1 MAVQRS
7 GTTFSKNFT
16 RMFKEMLPD
25 LIRELSYEHTEI
37 LPRVNAHVAKCLQ
50 YNLVH
55 GKMTRGL
62 AVPISYRLLAQ
73 DQSEAAMR
81 KACVLGW
88 CVELMQVSGARS
100 TKRGILFNVQLEF
113 YTRSHCL
120 FL

>member
-1 MAVQRS
+1 MISLIDRVVHDPLMHVQRS

-25 LIRELSYEHTEI
+25 LIRELSYEQTEI

-62 AVPISYRLLAQ
+62 AVPISYRLLAD
-73 DQSEAAMR
+73 DQSEPALK
-81 KACVLGW
+81 KACVIGW
-88 CVELMQVSGARS
+88 CVELLQVS
-100 TKRGILFNVQLEF
+100 TM
-113 YTRSHCL
+113 
-120 FL
+120 

>member
-1 MAVQRS
+1 MKKNPFDRVVHDPLMDVQRP

-62 AVPISYRLLAQ
+62 AVPISYRLLAG
-73 DQSEAAMR
+73 DQSEAALK
-81 KACVLGW
+81 KACVIGW
-88 CVELMQVSGARS
+88 CVELLQVR
-100 TKRGILFNVQLEF
+100 TL
-113 YTRSHCL
+113 
-120 FL
+120 